1 MQKWK
6 VGGVDLKLPYM
17 FGAGVCKTPESTAQ
31 WIEVAPVVSGSYTME
46 ARAGN
51 SGKVLWPETLEEF
64 LDEGYGLNNFGMPN
78 EGVLSASHKLAS
90 LESEY
95 PLIVSVAGFNL
106 QEFVAAAKI
115 LAQIDNVDAV
125 EFNLGCPNTESE
137 IFSFNLRFVESL
149 LSALADMK
157 FHKSS
162 WFKLSP
168 FSNPAEI
175 KYLAKLFGDFNENLE
190 MVVVTCNTMPNCY
203 AGKGRIDSVTGQ
215 ASMSGKFLKPRSV
228 GATMDFR
235 SQLDSSID
243 ICSMGGITVAD
254 DILDFLDAGAAAV
267 GFTSIAY
274 WAGNPSAFNDHFF
287 SEQNAS
293 RFFDF
298 MKDNI

>member
-1 MQKWK
+1 MSQWK
-6 VGGVDLKLPYM
+6 VGGVDLMLPYM

-46 ARAGN
+46 ARPGN
-51 SGKVLWPETLEEF
+51 SGKVLWPETLGKF

-78 EGVLSASHKLAS
+78 EGILSASHKLAS

-137 IFSFNLRFVESL
+137 IFSFNLQFIENL

-157 FHKSS
+157 FHKPS

-175 KYLAKLFGDFNENLE
+175 KSLAKIFEDFIENLE
-190 MVVVTCNTMPNCY
+190 MAVVTCNTMPNCY

-215 ASMSGKFLKPRSV
+215 GWYV
-228 GATMDFR
+228 
-235 SQLDSSID
+235 
-243 ICSMGGITVAD
+243 
-254 DILDFLDAGAAAV
+254 
-267 GFTSIAY
+267 
-274 WAGNPSAFNDHFF
+274 W
-287 SEQNAS
+287 
-293 RFFDF
+293 
-298 MKDNI
+298 